1 MSIFRTVSTRAE
13 ARDLRSQAAL
23 AGLLSA
29 TLAVTGL
36 ALVSAALAA
45 PEDSA
50 SAAMVDAEGK
60 SVGTVELTETP
71 HGTLLIVD
79 LENLPE
85 GIHAFHVHETGS
97 CEPPFTSAGGHF
109 NPTGAKHGLEA
120 PEGMHAGDMPNFHV
134 PSSGA
139 VTLEIFNAQLTLSD
153 DLLDDDGAAI
163 VVHAGADDYRSDPA
177 GDAGDRIACGV
188 IKGGPGG

>member
-1 MSIFRTVSTRAE
+1 MSTFRTVSTRAE
-13 ARDLRSQAAL
+13 LRDFPRQVAP

-29 TLAVTGL
+29 ALAVACL
-36 ALVSAALAA
+36 ALVSAASAA

-50 SAAMVDAEGK
+50 SAAMEDAEGN

-71 HGTLLIVD
+71 HGTLLIIN

-109 NPTGAKHGLEA
+109 NPTDAKHGMEA
-120 PEGMHAGDMPNFHV
+120 PDGMHAGDMPNIYV
-134 PSSGA
+134 PASGE
-139 VTLEIFNAQLTLSD
+139 VRLEVFNAQLTLSD
-153 DLLDDDGAAI
+153 ELLDDDGAAI

-188 IKGGPGG
+188 IKAGP